1 MKGEESGVEHAAAG
15 HLHHAAR
22 RYYADDDA
30 DRSDEQD
37 GAHGCGFGADGGVE
51 EIDCVVGDA
60 DKKTGYGEN
69 AQNAYNDS
77 VDFTHVRV

>member
-1 MKGEESGVEHAAAG
+1 MPLRATSIMPLE
-15 HLHHAAR
+15 

-30 DRSDEQD
+30 DRGDEQD

-60 DKKTGYGEN
+60 DEKT
-69 AQNAYNDS
+69 
-77 VDFTHVRV
+77 